1 MDDDDLLIRL
11 KTLRRD
17 IDAGRAPPELVEAYN
32 ELCETVKLC
41 VDGVD
46 PEVAHH
52 DPQDRAE
59 AAKLMIREFLDEMCP
74 VRTLH

>member
-1 MDDDDLLIRL
+1 MDDDELLTRL
-11 KTLRRD
+11 RTLRRD
-17 IDAGRAPPELVEAYN
+17 IDGGRAPRELVEAYN
-32 ELCETVKLC
+32 ELCETVRLC

-52 DPQDRAE
+52 DPEDRAE
-59 AAKLMIREFLDEMCP
+59 AAKLMIREFLDEMYP